1 MWNGQEQVDI
11 CEQGIKNVMIYMGML
26 DGKIETQG
34 PTTKIFHG
42 KHEITSG
49 PYHGIFLRK
58 RQWGETMKKGEVYGT
73 MYHPY
78 TGEKL
83 GDMVAPEDGVILN
96 SGRVWPVV
104 ARNRFATIL
113 GDLVEEVDLSKSPIA
128 HLM

>member
-1 MWNGQEQVDI
+1 
-11 CEQGIKNVMIYMGML
+11 MGML
-26 DGKIETQG
+26 DGKIKTQG

-58 RQWGETMKKGEVYGT
+58 REWGETMKKGEIYGT

-83 GDMVAPEDGVILN
+83 GDMVAPEDGIILN